1 MLGGVFVFL
10 IASFCG
16 IALMPVKIN
25 LFGRQSLVRAAQTS
39 SLAPVYHGTCGAVS
53 ANSLACILL
62 KDTTQCHASPLR
74 RLSVSGVLHMEKIV
88 ISSAEVA
95 ETKVPADQ
103 PARLEPQL
111 PRAVPQWAKWSLAAL
126 VPFLPLLCLVAI
138 VVRVAMRGLPPRT
151 RHEWTSLLATLLIV
165 SGILT
170 STATVLVFSFAPL
183 PSMAGAGLSEL
194 DERAEF
200 PNLPAAIPMSAK
212 DVSEKL
218 KPLVAVISPSRRS
231 WLTHEEMPTA
241 SFGAGT
247 LLQANAE
254 GYLFVTARH
263 VLDGPVWTAAKAG
276 SRALIAMSSGTWGVA
291 DVVARHRS
299 LDLLLLWVP
308 REKGSATFV
317 QPLAKATPLSEGES
331 VFVIG
336 HPEGLRFTLSTGIVS
351 RMSGSTIQMSAP
363 VSPGNSGGP
372 VFDDRGNLLGIVTSM
387 IDKHGDPNAENL
399 NFAVRADALLEDSDW
414 DFTSFGRKRLTDYVT
429 HDEALVKALPAGGQ
443 Q

>member
-1 MLGGVFVFL
+1 
-10 IASFCG
+10 
-16 IALMPVKIN
+16 
-25 LFGRQSLVRAAQTS
+25 
-39 SLAPVYHGTCGAVS
+39 
-53 ANSLACILL
+53 
-62 KDTTQCHASPLR
+62 
-74 RLSVSGVLHMEKIV
+74 MEKIV

-95 ETKVPADQ
+95 ETKAPAEQ

-111 PRAVPQWAKWSLAAL
+111 APVVPPWAKWTLSPL
-126 VPFLPLLCLVAI
+126 VLFLPVLCLVAI
-138 VVRVAMRGLPPRT
+138 VLRVAMRGLPPRT

-165 SGILT
+165 SGMLT
-170 STATVLVFSFAPL
+170 SAASVLFISFAPL

-200 PNLPAAIPMSAK
+200 PNLPTAVAMSAK

-247 LLQANAE
+247 LLQANAD

-263 VLDGPVWTAAKAG
+263 VLDGTAWSTARTG

-291 DVVARHRS
+291 DVVARHRT

-308 REKGSATFV
+308 RTKGSATFV
-317 QPLAKATPLSEGES
+317 QPVAKATVPPSEGEN

-336 HPEGLRFTLSTGIVS
+336 HPEGLRFTLSTGIIS
-351 RMSGSTIQMSAP
+351 RMHGSTIQMSAP

-372 VFDDRGNLLGIVTSM
+372 VFDERGNLLGVVTSM
-387 IDKHGDPNAENL
+387 VDKQGDPNAENL
-399 NFAVRADALLEDSDW
+399 NFAVRAAALLEDADW
-414 DFTSFGRKRLTDYVT
+414 EFASFGRRRLTDYVV
-429 HDEALVKALPAGGQ
+429 HDEALEKAIPAGGHQ
-443 Q
+443 